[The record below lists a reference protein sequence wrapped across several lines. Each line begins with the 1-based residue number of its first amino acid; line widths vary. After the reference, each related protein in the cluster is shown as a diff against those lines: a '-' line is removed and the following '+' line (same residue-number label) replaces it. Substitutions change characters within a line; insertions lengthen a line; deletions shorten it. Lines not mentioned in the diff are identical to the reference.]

1 MSRRNLL
8 SALFASAGTAMVLAA
23 VLTAPAV
30 AAPRGVTA
38 SKPDTALRGGTLRV
52 NAHDTDFEFT
62 DPGIAYDTLSWSLL
76 YTTQMLLVNFP
87 DKNGQAGSVL
97 YPEAATS
104 FPAVSKDG
112 KTYVFHIRPGLRF
125 SDGSPVTAA
134 AYQRAWERNL
144 SPKMGSPRG
153 VNDQF
158 QNVVVGAKAFND
170 GKADRISGITAKGL
184 TLTFHLTKPNPT
196 FVSFL
201 GMQWFGAVKPDMP
214 YTTSGVTGSY
224 PSAGPYYIKSRELG
238 KSLVEARNPYY
249 RGTRPANP
257 DKIVWTMNTD
267 QDQGLLQVKS
277 GQVDLD
283 AGGPPATSNAQLGA
297 QYGINKT
304 RFFVGP
310 TSCVLYWA
318 LNTSRA
324 PFSNLS
330 YRKAMNWAL
339 DRPAMLR
346 ILGKYAGKRSDQI
359 LVPGVPGFK
368 PYNLYAFR
376 GANPA
381 MAKKVSGG
389 SIPGTVAVVHSTSQ
403 TATNIAQVAEYNL
416 SKLGVSFKD
425 KPVPGSIYYNTLETR
440 GADFDMARAGW
451 CADYFDPFDYINVN
465 FDGRSIQERNNVNLS
480 YLSSPKLN
488 AAMDRAAALSGS
500 ARASAYAALD
510 RKIMADYAPW
520 VPYGIVN
527 DAFFV
532 STKVHNFVY
541 SSYTGEPAFN
551 ALSVG

>member
-1 MSRRNLL
+1 
-8 SALFASAGTAMVLAA
+8 
-23 VLTAPAV
+23 
-30 AAPRGVTA
+30 
-38 SKPDTALRGGTLRV
+38 
-52 NAHDTDFEFT
+52 
-62 DPGIAYDTLSWSLL
+62 
-76 YTTQMLLVNFP
+76 
-87 DKNGQAGSVL
+87 
-97 YPEAATS
+97 
-104 FPAVSKDG
+104 
-112 KTYVFHIRPGLRF
+112 
-125 SDGSPVTAA
+125 
-134 AYQRAWERNL
+134 
-144 SPKMGSPRG
+144 
-153 VNDQF
+153 
-158 QNVVVGAKAFND
+158 
-170 GKADRISGITAKGL
+170 
-184 TLTFHLTKPNPT
+184 
-196 FVSFL
+196 
-201 GMQWFGAVKPDMP
+201 
-214 YTTSGVTGSY
+214 
-224 PSAGPYYIKSRELG
+224 
-238 KSLVEARNPYY
+238 
-249 RGTRPANP
+249 
-257 DKIVWTMNTD
+257 
-267 QDQGLLQVKS
+267 
-277 GQVDLD
+277 
-283 AGGPPATSNAQLGA
+283 
-297 QYGINKT
+297 
-304 RFFVGP
+304 
-310 TSCVLYWA
+310 
-318 LNTSRA
+318 
-324 PFSNLS
+324 
-330 YRKAMNWAL
+330 MNWAL